1 MPATLRVSAELAAL
15 GVVAAVAAGSAA
27 YILTHSRRDPKQ
39 AERRR
44 LAKINRLGRMGDGW
58 LVDVS
63 EEALYYTYSVGGV
76 EYTAS
81 QDVTEL
87 RDLLPENL
95 ESIVGPVT
103 LKFLPANPG
112 NSIVVSEKWFGIRA
126 AQKRLL
132 QKGA

>member
-1 MPATLRVSAELAAL
+1 VPASLRVSAELAVL
-15 GVVAAVAAGSAA
+15 GAVAAAAAGSAA
-27 YILTHSRRDPKQ
+27 YILSHSRRDPKE

-44 LAKINRLGRMGDGW
+44 LAKINRSGRMGDGW
-58 LVDVS
+58 VVDIS
-63 EEALYYTYSVGGV
+63 EQALYYTYSVGGV

-81 QDVTEL
+81 QDITEL

-95 ESIVGPVT
+95 ESLIGPVT

-126 AQKRLL
+126 RQKRLL
-132 QKGA
+132 KKGA